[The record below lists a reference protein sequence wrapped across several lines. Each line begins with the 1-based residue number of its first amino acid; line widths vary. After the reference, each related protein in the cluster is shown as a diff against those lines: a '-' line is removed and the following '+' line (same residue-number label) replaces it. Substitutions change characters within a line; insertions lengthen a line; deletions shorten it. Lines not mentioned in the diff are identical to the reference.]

1 MVGLDNSWKT
11 TIVLKINVEDMSVI
25 CPTLGFNI
33 KTITYNKYTLNMWD
47 VGGQRTIRSYWRNY
61 FERTDGLVWVVDR
74 SDLRRLDDCKFELH
88 NLLKEERLSGG
99 SLLIL
104 ANKQDLQGAL
114 LPDEIAMVLNLE
126 ALDEATGKL

>member
-47 VGGQRTIRSYWRNY
+47 VGGPKGQS
-61 FERTDGLVWVVDR
+61 GLTGGTTL
-74 SDLRRLDDCKFELH
+74 SEL
-88 NLLKEERLSGG
+88 
-99 SLLIL
+99 
-104 ANKQDLQGAL
+104 
-114 LPDEIAMVLNLE
+114 MV
-126 ALDEATGKL
+126 